1 MELGKKANE
10 EISVEERIKSR
21 EIVQTIL
28 EYGVSQDQIKQ
39 MIYLLALEVE
49 DPKIF
54 RGVSSLISQ
63 NTDENKSKILGGE

>member
-10 EISVEERIKSR
+10 EVSVEERIKAR
-21 EIVQTIL
+21 EIVQTVL
-28 EYGVSQDQIKQ
+28 QYGVTQDQIKQ

-49 DPKIF
+49 DPRIF

-63 NTDENKSKILGGE
+63 NTDEKKSQILGGE